1 MGNILGGGSSNSGG
15 GGNGLGGYGFG
26 PDLQCCDAVVDPIS
40 LLTTIGAIAGASVF
54 LRQAVIDNNVM
65 GMTRRKRSFE
75 EQLKSIV
82 DLSTYLNTYSTN
94 YMVLENQVNI
104 SKGKVKPQLDF
115 LGRLQ

>member
-1 MGNILGGGSSNSGG
+1 MGNILGGGSSNSG

-40 LLTTIGAIAGASVF
+40 LLTTIGAIAAASVF

-82 DLSTYLNTYSTN
+82 DLSK
-94 YMVLENQVNI
+94 LENQVNI

>member
-1 MGNILGGGSSNSGG
+1 MGNILGGGSSNSG

-40 LLTTIGAIAGASVF
+40 LLTTIGAIAAASVF
-54 LRQAVIDNNVM
+54 LRQAVIDNMVM

-82 DLSTYLNTYSTN
+82 DLSK
-94 YMVLENQVNI
+94 LENQVNI